1 MLEATDF
8 ETNLKIEMNWEE
20 HVILIRAL
28 EQTIE
33 IVKDSIGILILTF
46 LIQISFN

>member
-8 ETNLKIEMNWEE
+8 KTNLKIEMNWEE

-28 EQTIE
+28 GQTIE
-33 IVKDSIGILILTF
+33 IV
-46 LIQISFN
+46 N